1 MDHLTARLVARIN
14 YSSLVLRELPT
25 APLFAQNTLECMV
38 LDEIHSYSGAQA
50 TEVAYLLRKLKN
62 RLCVEKPLQVFGT
75 SASFPSGS
83 EADAK
88 IQNFAS
94 NLFGE
99 SVDLVLRGNRVLSG

>member
-1 MDHLTARLVARIN
+1 M
-14 YSSLVLRELPT
+14 
-25 APLFAQNTLECMV
+25 F